1 MNFDFMFSPT
11 ILLTLAGGIIMLL
24 FCLFFFLIDFKLTR
38 PIVFMCGVVFIGVGV
53 LGHITFIEILEHC
66 KELATSGNVSRDVLS
81 RLERYHLIFTYIL
94 PFISGAIGTNVISD
108 ALLKHQTYERSF
120 SFIQFV
126 RDCAEVFLVL
136 IGLVLGVFFIFF
148 FGVSILVAFTR
159 NLVFLYFPRIQRWIY
174 LKVLKISMLMKNVFR
189 SKPKRK

>member
-24 FCLFFFLIDFKLTR
+24 FCLFSFLIDFKLTR
-38 PIVFMCGVVFIGVGV
+38 PIVFMCGGVFIGVGV

-126 RDCAEVFLVL
+126 RDCAEIFLVL
-136 IGLVLGVFFIFF
+136 IGLVLGVFLYIFLWRVYISCIHAEPCF
-148 FGVSILVAFTR
+148 F
-159 NLVFLYFPRIQRWIY
+159 VF
-174 LKVLKISMLMKNVFR
+174 SKNSTLDLFESFKNQYAYEECV
-189 SKPKRK
+189 